1 MMSKTEETLTP
12 EEEKKNNHF
21 SFLVGIFIGMAI
33 IILITILSLVIH

>member
-1 MMSKTEETLTP
+1 MSRKEETMTP

-33 IILITILSLVIH
+33 ITLITVISLVVH